1 MGLGFVHEPITLLSL
16 PTFQP
21 HIIQYVVSQH
31 GYLTFDLSIA
41 QKRCSTWLWT
51 ADIHILKYTN
61 LTGVLGQDVICW
73 TFRHKCCR
81 RPRQNFSLRV
91 PLIINYIALI
101 PSQYKMYLVCY
112 ALHYRRKRACRTVQP
127 FDYFRSAEIGQIL
140 ISCDVAV

>member
-1 MGLGFVHEPITLLSL
+1 M
-16 PTFQP
+16 
-21 HIIQYVVSQH
+21 VSQH

-112 ALHYRRKRACRTVQP
+112 ALHYRRKRACRTVQLTVWLFP
-127 FDYFRSAEIGQIL
+127 FRRDRTNINQLWRSGLTNSMLDRQIGPQDHDL
-140 ISCDVAV
+140 SRNFTQS

>member
-1 MGLGFVHEPITLLSL
+1 MGLGFVHEPITLITNF
-16 PTFQP
+16 PTP
-21 HIIQYVVSQH
+21 Y
-31 GYLTFDLSIA
+31 YLIRG
-41 QKRCSTWLWT
+41 QSTWLSNFWPHYCT
-51 ADIHILKYTN
+51 EAVQHVVVDCRYTYIKYTN

-140 ISCDVAV
+140 IT